1 MILIGVLVAA
11 RISLTNLTPRQR
23 REGPASK
30 LPVVASPYRAGRCDA
45 MRPNSET
52 FKGNLCFEIL
62 NAKTSLYKAER
73 EMLISS
79 LLVQERYG
87 PREEQSQATCGA
99 NLYRTICVY

>member
-11 RISLTNLTPRQR
+11 RISLSDRTRR
-23 REGPASK
+23 HWREGPAST
-30 LPVVASPYRAGRCDA
+30 LTVVASPYGAGRCDA

-62 NAKTSLYKAER
+62 NAKTSLYKAQR
-73 EMLISS
+73 EMLISA
-79 LLVQERYG
+79 LLVLERYG

-99 NLYRTICVY
+99 NLY